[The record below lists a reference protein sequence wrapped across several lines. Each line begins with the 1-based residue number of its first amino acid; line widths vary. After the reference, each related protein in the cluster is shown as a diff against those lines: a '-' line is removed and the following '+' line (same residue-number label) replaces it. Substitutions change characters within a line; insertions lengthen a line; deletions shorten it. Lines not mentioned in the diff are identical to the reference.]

1 MNGSGLPVY
10 KGYASQY
17 GHGLGNVLGG
27 LVRSAIPLVAP
38 LVKSAGKE
46 LLLKGAKT
54 VQRKLR
60 STKKTKRPNAKMPP
74 GKTVRTRKRS
84 APRDIFR

>member
-54 VQRKLR
+54 VQRTLR
-60 STKKTKRPNAKMPP
+60 SKKKKQTSQCQNA
-74 GKTVRTRKRS
+74 TRKNS
-84 APRDIFR
+84 SNQETKCT